1 MHVMKKNLSF
11 AFAVMSFAALTM
23 FSSCQKDET
32 VVTRFEAT
40 IAKVSGNSK
49 TVLDGLN
56 LYWVPGDRIKV
67 YDASNNIGVY
77 ESTDPAETSPFD
89 LVNGTVVENS
99 TYRAIYPA
107 SAGDNAGRLV
117 LPLDQRTTD
126 GSLTEFPMYAES
138 RTAEPSLEFDNLCGV
153 ICFKLQEPGVSV
165 SSIEVTTDKQLT
177 GTFTISNNDGL
188 SLTGSTSGS
197 NSVTLTCSTPQSIS
211 SQKSFYMYV
220 PANEFKFMRI
230 RIYSNDG
237 NVCTKTLNAGITF
250 IVERGKITPLT
261 LNSDNLDFSSVA
273 GELPGL
279 FSIGENVKVHFSSG
293 NMQYTTVGTHA
304 VADGTAK
311 GTWRFAPNQYDYI
324 GEGNLN
330 ISDEYTGWIDHFGW
344 GTSGWNNGN
353 RYYQPYDTES
363 SLDSESGYGYGP
375 TDGMNYEY
383 GLTYDYANADWGV
396 YNAISNGGNI
406 PGIWRTLTWEQWHY
420 VFNYRTTSSGIC
432 YAKGIVN
439 GVNGV
444 ILLPD
449 EWDPSVYALNYPNR
463 PDARY
468 NTNEIAL
475 ENWATMEANGAV
487 FLAAAGF
494 RDGTSVSF
502 VGSEGSY
509 WSASYL
515 YSNGAYDVNIFD
527 SDLMTGNGNSRFTGR
542 SVRLVAPAE

>member
-1 MHVMKKNLSF
+1 MKNLSIIL
-11 AFAVMSFAALTM
+11 ACLLAAMMSCTKSKEVHPEIGDGNDEIVTVGINDVHVKYARTDHAELNRVVFHYCPADANGNAQQFETAEMIKRETLFELTLNDLLSDTLYWYYYES
-23 FSSCQKDET
+23 FSS
-32 VVTRFEAT
+32 
-40 IAKVSGNSK
+40 G
-49 TVLDGLN
+49 G
-56 LYWVPGDRIKV
+56 
-67 YDASNNIGVY
+67 DASN
-77 ESTDPAETSPFD
+77 
-89 LVNGTVVENS
+89 
-99 TYRAIYPA
+99 
-107 SAGDNAGRLV
+107 
-117 LPLDQRTTD
+117 
-126 GSLTEFPMYAES
+126 
-138 RTAEPSLEFDNLCGV
+138 
-153 ICFKLQEPGVSV
+153 
-165 SSIEVTTDKQLT
+165 
-177 GTFTISNNDGL
+177 
-188 SLTGSTSGS
+188 
-197 NSVTLTCSTPQSIS
+197 S
-211 SQKSFYMYV
+211 SQK
-220 PANEFKFMRI
+220 
-230 RIYSNDG
+230 
-237 NVCTKTLNAGITF
+237 TF
-250 IVERGKITPLT
+250 RTQAFDQPEPPTPPT
-261 LNSDNLDFSSVA
+261 PPSGAPEGAIN
-273 GELPGL
+273 GL
-279 FSIGENVKVHFSSG
+279 FTINENGDQVYFSQG
-293 NMQYTTVGTHA
+293 NLQ
-304 VADGTAK
+304 
-311 GTWRFAPNQYDYI
+311 YI
-324 GEGNLN
+324 GSAATPYWKFADNQWDYLGNGQGSTFQNVDRDL
-330 ISDEYTGWIDHFGW
+330 FGW

-406 PGIWRTLTWEQWHY
+406 PGIWRTLTWEQWHH

-502 VGSEGSY
+502 VGNEGSY